1 MFLFIISMSGAAALS
16 AARRRRT
23 KNVEPPK
30 TQNTP
35 NINNIQASN
44 MEDKPFVPVV
54 SIKESIYL
62 LNNKLGMLQQNIMIL
77 NNKISTNNNDAIE
90 ALSTKLNDNVIAT
103 QVKINILEKE
113 LAFTK
118 EKLDDA
124 NTTIS
129 MMEKKINSFEEE
141 QLVQKS
147 FLNKMQSLVLYTE
160 DDKNMSDDDDEIN
173 TISDTCTDEL
183 KIVATNFNTPNITE
197 IELNN

>member
-1 MFLFIISMSGAAALS
+1 MSGAAALS

-30 TQNTP
+30 TQNAL
-35 NINNIQASN
+35 NLNNIQASN
-44 MEDKPFVPVV
+44 IEDKPFIPVV
-54 SIKESIYL
+54 TIKESIYL
-62 LNNKLGMLQQNIMIL
+62 LNNKLGMLQQNIMNL
-77 NNKISTNNNDAIE
+77 NNKTSTDYNDVIE
-90 ALSTKLNDNVIAT
+90 ALSTKLNDHVIAT
-103 QVKINILEKE
+103 QAKINILEKE

-118 EKLDDA
+118 ENLDDA

-129 MMEKKINSFEEE
+129 MMEKKMNSFEED

-160 DDKNMSDDDDEIN
+160 DDKNMSDDDDDEIN

-183 KIVATNFNTPNITE
+183 KIVATNFNVSNITE